1 MVYKETANQSGIQ
14 FTCGTQEPFPDAS
27 KEENVKNRR
36 KSSYGEATI
45 SQHFTFSWMNGL
57 LAKGANKPLNEDDI
71 PDVGKEESAQHISR
85 IFSNII
91 VKGNFPLTVSSICK
105 AAFLLIWKKAALN
118 ATFGVLSVVA
128 SFVGAYLIKDFVG
141 YLSGDNG
148 FERGYSLVLV
158 FVGAK
163 AIETLAYRQWFF
175 GSLQVYLRLRTSLMS
190 QVYQKVLYLSSQSRQ
205 KHTSGEIINYVSVD
219 IERIVNVAW
228 YVNMVFMMP
237 IQITL
242 ATYILWKNLGLGS
255 LAGIATTAIIMLCN
269 IPFTRIQK
277 RLHARIMKAKDD
289 RMDMTSEVIRS
300 MKILKLQAWDIQY
313 LRKLEYL
320 RKGEHLWLWEFLRL
334 KALLAFM
341 FWGAPAVISI
351 MTFASCILMGI
362 PLTAGRVLS
371 TLATV
376 NILKEPIFSLP
387 ELLTAFAQGKV
398 SADRIVSYLQEEEI
412 RSDAI
417 EEVAID
423 ENEFSAEIDQGA
435 FSWKTD
441 AKIPTLQDIH
451 VKIHKGMKVAVCG
464 AVGSGKSS
472 LLSCVLGEMPKVQ
485 GTVKVFG
492 TKAYVPQSSWI
503 LSGTIRENIL
513 FGSPFETDRYERTI
527 EACALVKDI
536 GVFSDGDMTDIGER
550 GTTMSGGQKQRIQI
564 ARAVYKDADVYLL
577 DDPFSAVDP
586 QTGRHL
592 YKKCL
597 MGVLRDKTV
606 LYVTHQVEFLVDA
619 DLIMVM
625 QNGRIAQAGK
635 FQELQQNM
643 AFGVIFGAHFCAV
656 KQVCNAKGTSIYLSK
671 HHAESEKVPSI
682 NESDAEKEISSKWQ
696 NTNMINCRQEV
707 FRDNTE
713 EGKLLQGEERENG
726 YISKQVYWSYLT
738 AARGGL
744 FIPMIIAAQ
753 CFFQIFE
760 VGSNYWMASACHP
773 RTGSKSKMESTQF
786 MVYVF
791 ISVGSA
797 LCILIRAVL
806 VAVTG
811 LLTSEKLLKS
821 MMHCIFHA
829 PMSFFDSTPTGRI
842 LNRASIDQ
850 SVLDLETA
858 STLSESTF
866 SVMQFLGT
874 ILIISYVSWPV
885 LIIFIPSIL
894 ICIRYQR
901 YYSLTATELARLS
914 GIQKAPILHHF
925 GETFY
930 GAAIIRAFRQEDRF
944 YRSNLSL
951 LDNHSRPWFH
961 LMAAVEWLSFR
972 MNLLCNFV
980 FGFSLVLLVRLPQG
994 FVNPSIGGLV
1004 VMYAWN
1010 LNTQLSEATRNIS
1023 RAEANMISVERILQ
1037 YTKLPSEA
1045 PTITEGSKPPMAWPE
1060 FGMISISNLEVRY
1073 AEHLPSVLKNITCVI
1088 PAEKT
1093 VGIVG
1098 RTGSGKSTLVQVL
1111 FRIVEPREGTIKID
1125 SIDICKIGLHDL
1137 RSRICILPQDPVM
1150 FDGTIRGNLDPMNE
1164 YPDSRIWEVVD
1175 KCQLGN
1181 VVRSTEKKL
1190 DEIVIENGDNWSMG
1204 QRQLFCLGRILLRKS
1219 KILVLD
1225 EATASVDSAT
1235 DRIIQEIIRQEFKDC
1250 TVLAIAHRMNT
1261 VIDSDLILVLGEG
1274 SILEYDAPTKLLQR
1288 EDSTF
1293 SKLTKEYSQ
1302 QSQHFKSSTAMHR
1315 MGSY

>member
-1 MVYKETANQSGIQ
+1 MLSCKLIYTNVTVQQLKDTAETNGFNMVYKDTAKQSEHNTWEQLDRLTYHFAKLPENKGIQ

-27 KEENVKNRR
+27 KDENVNNRR

-71 PDVGKEESAQHISR
+71 PDVGKKESAQHISR

-175 GSLQVYLRLRTSLMS
+175 GSLQVYLRLRTSLIS

-277 RLHARIMKAKDD
+277 RLHAGIMKAKDD
-289 RMDMTSEVIRS
+289 RIEMTSEVIRS

-313 LRKLEYL
+313 LKKLEYL

-362 PLTAGRVLS
+362 PLTAGTVLS

-592 YKKCL
+592 YEKCL

-606 LYVTHQVEFLVDA
+606 LYVTHQVEFLADA

-635 FQELQQNM
+635 FHELQQNM

-656 KQVCNAKGTSIYLSK
+656 EQVCNAKGTSIYLSK

-786 MVYVF
+786 M
-791 ISVGSA
+791 
-797 LCILIRAVL
+797 
-806 VAVTG
+806 
-811 LLTSEKLLKS
+811 
-821 MMHCIFHA
+821 
-829 PMSFFDSTPTGRI
+829 
-842 LNRASIDQ
+842 ASIDQ

-930 GAAIIRAFRQEDRF
+930 GAAIIRAFSQEDRF

-1060 FGMISISNLEVRY
+1060 FGMISISNLE
-1073 AEHLPSVLKNITCVI
+1073 
-1088 PAEKT
+1088 
-1093 VGIVG
+1093 
-1098 RTGSGKSTLVQVL
+1098 
-1111 FRIVEPREGTIKID
+1111 
-1125 SIDICKIGLHDL
+1125 
-1137 RSRICILPQDPVM
+1137 DPVM

-1235 DRIIQEIIRQEFKDC
+1235 DQIIQEIIRQEFKDC

-1274 SILEYDAPTKLLQR
+1274 SIVEYDAPAKLLQR

-1302 QSQHFKSSTAMHR
+1302 QSQHFKSSMAMHR
-1315 MGSY
+1315 TGSY

>member
-1 MVYKETANQSGIQ
+1 MVYKDTAEKSGIQ
-14 FTCGTQEPFPDAS
+14 HICTAEEEIFADPIKD
-27 KEENVKNRR
+27 ENVNNMR

-45 SQHFTFSWMNGL
+45 LQQFSFSWMNGI
-57 LAKGANKPLNEDDI
+57 LAKGASKPLNEDDI
-71 PDVGKEESAQHISR
+71 PDVDKKESAQYISR
-85 IFSNII
+85 IFSNIMTN
-91 VKGNFPLTVSSICK
+91 VKGSLPLTVWSICK
-105 AAFLLIWKKAALN
+105 ATFLLVWKKAALN
-118 ATFGVLSVVA
+118 AAFAVLSVVA
-128 SFVGAYLIKDFVG
+128 SFVGAYLIKDFVS
-141 YLSGDNG
+141 YLGGDSG
-148 FERGYSLVLV
+148 FERGYYLVLV

-175 GSLQVYLRLRTSLMS
+175 GSLQVYLRLRTSLIS

-205 KHTSGEIINYVSVD
+205 KHTSGEIINYVGVD

-228 YVNMVFMMP
+228 YMNMVFMMP
-237 IQITL
+237 LQISL

-255 LAGIATTAIIMLCN
+255 LAGIATTTIIMLCN

-277 RLHARIMKAKDD
+277 RLHAGIMKAKDD
-289 RMDMTSEVIRS
+289 RMEMTSEVIRS

-313 LRKLEYL
+313 LKRLKNL
-320 RKGEHLWLWEFLRL
+320 RKQEHMWLWEFLRL

-341 FWGAPAVISI
+341 FWGAPIVISI

-387 ELLTAFAQGKV
+387 ELLTAFAQGKI

-417 EEVAID
+417 ESVARN
-423 ENEFSAEIDQGA
+423 ENEFSVEIDQGA
-435 FSWKTD
+435 FSWKAD

-451 VKIHKGMKVAVCG
+451 VKIQKGMKVAVCG

-492 TKAYVPQSSWI
+492 SKAYVPQSSWTV
-503 LSGTIRENIL
+503 SGTIRENIL
-513 FGSPFETDRYERTI
+513 FGSPFESDTYERTI
-527 EACALVKDI
+527 EACALAKDI

-550 GTTMSGGQKQRIQI
+550 GMTMSGGQKQRIQI
-564 ARAVYKDADVYLL
+564 ARAVYKDADIYLL

-606 LYVTHQVEFLVDA
+606 LYVTHQVEFLADA
-619 DLIMVM
+619 DLIMINNNDSCIWIYFKSFYSPSQVM

-635 FQELQQNM
+635 FHELQQDM
-643 AFGVIFGAHFCAV
+643 AFGVIFGAHFHAV
-656 KQVCNAKGTSIYLSK
+656 
-671 HHAESEKVPSI
+671 E
-682 NESDAEKEISSKWQ
+682 
-696 NTNMINCRQEV
+696 
-707 FRDNTE
+707 
-713 EGKLLQGEERENG
+713 
-726 YISKQVYWSYLT
+726 
-738 AARGGL
+738 
-744 FIPMIIAAQ
+744 
-753 CFFQIFE
+753 QIFE
-760 VGSNYWMASACHP
+760 VGSNYWIASACHP
-773 RTGSKSKMESTQF
+773 RTGSKSKLGFIQF
-786 MVYVF
+786 M
-791 ISVGSA
+791 
-797 LCILIRAVL
+797 
-806 VAVTG
+806 
-811 LLTSEKLLKS
+811 
-821 MMHCIFHA
+821 
-829 PMSFFDSTPTGRI
+829 
-842 LNRASIDQ
+842 ASIDQ

-874 ILIISYVSWPV
+874 MLIISCVSWPI
-885 LIIFIPSIL
+885 LIIFIPL
-894 ICIRYQR
+894 LLVCIRYQR

-930 GAAIIRAFRQEDRF
+930 GAAIIRAFSQEDRF
-944 YRSNLSL
+944 YRENLTL

-980 FGFSLVLLVRLPQG
+980 FGFSLVLLVRLPQS

-1004 VMYAWN
+1004 VIYAWN

-1045 PTITEGSKPPMAWPE
+1045 PIFTEGSKPPIAWPE
-1060 FGMISISNLEVRY
+1060 CGMISISNLEVRY
-1073 AEHLPSVLKNITCVI
+1073 AEHLPSVLKNITCVL

-1098 RTGSGKSTLVQVL
+1098 RTGSGKSTLV
-1111 FRIVEPREGTIKID
+1111 
-1125 SIDICKIGLHDL
+1125 
-1137 RSRICILPQDPVM
+1137 QDPVM

-1235 DRIIQEIIRQEFKDC
+1235 DRIIQEIIRQEFKGC

-1261 VIDSDLILVLGEG
+1261 VIDSDFILVLGEG
-1274 SILEYDAPTKLLQR
+1274 RIVEYDTPAKLLQR

-1302 QSQHFKSSTAMHR
+1302 QSQHFKSSKAKPQD
-1315 MGSY
+1315 G

>member
-71 PDVGKEESAQHISR
+71 PDVGEEESAQHISR

-175 GSLQVYLRLRTSLMS
+175 GSLQVYLRLRTSLIS

-277 RLHARIMKAKDD
+277 RLHAGIMKAKDD

-387 ELLTAFAQGKV
+387 ELLTAFAQGKI

-564 ARAVYKDADVYLL
+564 ARAVYKDADVYLF

-656 KQVCNAKGTSIYLSK
+656 EQVCNAKGTSIYLSK

-760 VGSNYWMASACHP
+760 
-773 RTGSKSKMESTQF
+773 
-786 MVYVF
+786 
-791 ISVGSA
+791 
-797 LCILIRAVL
+797 
-806 VAVTG
+806 
-811 LLTSEKLLKS
+811 
-821 MMHCIFHA
+821 
-829 PMSFFDSTPTGRI
+829 
-842 LNRASIDQ
+842 
-850 SVLDLETA
+850 
-858 STLSESTF
+858 
-866 SVMQFLGT
+866 
-874 ILIISYVSWPV
+874 
-885 LIIFIPSIL
+885 
-894 ICIRYQR
+894 R

-1274 SILEYDAPTKLLQR
+1274 SILEYDTPTKLLQR

>member
-1 MVYKETANQSGIQ
+1 MTVGVHLEKSQIARQVNRIQ

-71 PDVGKEESAQHISR
+71 PDVGEEESAQHISR

-175 GSLQVYLRLRTSLMS
+175 GSLQVYLRLRTSLIS

-277 RLHARIMKAKDD
+277 RLHAGIMKAKDD

-387 ELLTAFAQGKV
+387 ELLTAFAQGKI

-564 ARAVYKDADVYLL
+564 ARAVYKDADVYLF

-656 KQVCNAKGTSIYLSK
+656 EQVCNAKGTSIYLSK
-671 HHAESEKVPSI
+671 HHAESEK
-682 NESDAEKEISSKWQ
+682 
-696 NTNMINCRQEV
+696 
-707 FRDNTE
+707 
-713 EGKLLQGEERENG
+713 
-726 YISKQVYWSYLT
+726 
-738 AARGGL
+738 
-744 FIPMIIAAQ
+744 
-753 CFFQIFE
+753 IFE

-786 MVYVF
+786 M
-791 ISVGSA
+791 
-797 LCILIRAVL
+797 
-806 VAVTG
+806 
-811 LLTSEKLLKS
+811 
-821 MMHCIFHA
+821 
-829 PMSFFDSTPTGRI
+829 
-842 LNRASIDQ
+842 ASIDQ

-1093 VGIVG
+1093 
-1098 RTGSGKSTLVQVL
+1098 
-1111 FRIVEPREGTIKID
+1111 
-1125 SIDICKIGLHDL
+1125 
-1137 RSRICILPQDPVM
+1137 DPVM

-1274 SILEYDAPTKLLQR
+1274 SILEYDTPTKLLQR

>member
-1 MVYKETANQSGIQ
+1 MTVGVHLEKSQIARQVNRIQ

-71 PDVGKEESAQHISR
+71 PDVGEEESAQHISR

-141 YLSGDNG
+141 YLSGNNG

-175 GSLQVYLRLRTSLMS
+175 GSLQVYLRLRTSLIS
-190 QVYQKVLYLSSQSRQ
+190 QVYQKVLYLSSQSRK

-277 RLHARIMKAKDD
+277 RLHTGIMKAKDD

-656 KQVCNAKGTSIYLSK
+656 EQVCNAKGTSIYLSK
-671 HHAESEKVPSI
+671 HHAESEK
-682 NESDAEKEISSKWQ
+682 
-696 NTNMINCRQEV
+696 
-707 FRDNTE
+707 
-713 EGKLLQGEERENG
+713 
-726 YISKQVYWSYLT
+726 
-738 AARGGL
+738 
-744 FIPMIIAAQ
+744 
-753 CFFQIFE
+753 IFE

-786 MVYVF
+786 M
-791 ISVGSA
+791 
-797 LCILIRAVL
+797 
-806 VAVTG
+806 
-811 LLTSEKLLKS
+811 
-821 MMHCIFHA
+821 
-829 PMSFFDSTPTGRI
+829 
-842 LNRASIDQ
+842 ASIDQ

-1060 FGMISISNLEVRY
+1060 FGMISISNLE
-1073 AEHLPSVLKNITCVI
+1073 
-1088 PAEKT
+1088 
-1093 VGIVG
+1093 
-1098 RTGSGKSTLVQVL
+1098 
-1111 FRIVEPREGTIKID
+1111 
-1125 SIDICKIGLHDL
+1125 
-1137 RSRICILPQDPVM
+1137 DPVM